1 MLKSRLLSCC
11 FSSFLAG
18 SIFLPQSATAQEE
31 VPTRVASDEKVMFF
45 PQAAN
50 LSADGSSWEAPIH
63 GWIFEPETN
72 DFLRS
77 RILNGVRADL
87 GLVVDQQSLVHFDR
101 RLRFCSGR

>member
-63 GWIFEPETN
+63 GWIFRGSHT
-72 DFLRS
+72 
-77 RILNGVRADL
+77 I
-87 GLVVDQQSLVHFDR
+87 VDQDMDFISKILCGFSID
-101 RLRFCSGR
+101 CT